1 MFVYDIYKNK
11 FEFSFYNCIFIL
23 FLLSTVVTM
32 YLNSYSMSE
41 YVNEIKFILLGM
53 FQFFIFFNVLIKNKD
68 IKLKILSSVILG
80 ICFISHIFSIIFYIF
95 RVRFVLNKVYGFHF
109 DGSFTGIYDNEN
121 ILGIICFIGIV
132 FSFIFLNYYKDIL
145 FKKIAIINI
154 ILSIIMLFLVSA
166 RSAVIA
172 FLVFCFVFTAITFKN
187 KWIVILFFIVCCL
200 FSVYLL
206 INNDLLIRLLNGRY
220 EIWEQVLSIVK
231 DNILFGYSKTDS
243 INILANSTIRFL
255 SGVREGGTH
264 NTFLDILLSYGII
277 ALILFVSFISV
288 YLVKVYTILKK
299 NIDKF
304 NYIVLYSAVLSFL
317 FIGMF
322 ESVLLY
328 TPSLIGIAF
337 WLIMGYV
344 KDES

>member
-1 MFVYDIYKNK
+1 
-11 FEFSFYNCIFIL
+11 
-23 FLLSTVVTM
+23 
-32 YLNSYSMSE
+32 
-41 YVNEIKFILLGM
+41 
-53 FQFFIFFNVLIKNKD
+53 
-68 IKLKILSSVILG
+68 
-80 ICFISHIFSIIFYIF
+80 
-95 RVRFVLNKVYGFHF
+95 
-109 DGSFTGIYDNEN
+109 
-121 ILGIICFIGIV
+121 
-132 FSFIFLNYYKDIL
+132 
-145 FKKIAIINI
+145 
-154 ILSIIMLFLVSA
+154 A